1 MKLTVRRSAV
11 FAVAVTLTATL
22 SLTACTKNNS
32 SSTTSSATSA
42 AAGSTSAAASGGAVA
57 SSSGAASGSASASA
71 PASASASASGGA
83 SSAGGGTGGT
93 IKIGLVT
100 KTDSNPYFVKLR
112 ESAKALAASQGAEVL
127 ALSGKFDGDNEGQVS
142 AIENLIQQ
150 GVKGIMITPSNSAGI
165 LNAIKE
171 AQTKGI
177 LVVALDSETTPSN
190 AVAATYA
197 TDNKQ
202 AGVILGKYVK
212 AKMGSTA
219 PKILAMDLDPSAS
232 VGIQR
237 HNGFL
242 EGMGLPD
249 GNPPQVIGSALT
261 AGDQTKAQSAMENL
275 LQAHSDVNVV
285 YSINEPAGRGA
296 YQALTEKNLQNKVL
310 VASIDGSCSG
320 VQYVKDKKF
329 VATVMQFPKVM
340 AEDGVK
346 AIVKFAKDGTKP
358 SGVINT
364 GATLITDQPIAGQD
378 SKDSAWGLANCWG

>member
-1 MKLTVRRSAV
+1 
-11 FAVAVTLTATL
+11 
-22 SLTACTKNNS
+22 
-32 SSTTSSATSA
+32 
-42 AAGSTSAAASGGAVA
+42 
-57 SSSGAASGSASASA
+57 
-71 PASASASASGGA
+71 
-83 SSAGGGTGGT
+83 
-93 IKIGLVT
+93 VT

-112 ESAKALAASQGAEVL
+112 ESAKALAATQGAEVI

-171 AQTKGI
+171 AEAKGI
-177 LVVALDSETTPSN
+177 LVVALDSETTPKT

-197 TDNKQ
+197 TDNQQ
-202 AGVILGKYVK
+202 AGTLLGKYVK
-212 AKMGSTA
+212 ASIGSTA
-219 PKILAMDLDPSAS
+219 PKIITLDLDPSAS

-242 EGMGLPD
+242 EGMGLSD
-249 GNPPQVIGSALT
+249 GTPSQVIGTALT

-275 LQAHSDVNVV
+275 LQAHPDVNVV

-296 YQALTEKNLQNKVL
+296 YQALTAKNLQSKVTL
-310 VASIDGSCSG
+310 GSIDGSCSG
-320 VQYVKDKKF
+320 VQYVKDGKF

-346 AIVKFAKDGTKP
+346 AIVNYSKTGTKP
-358 SGVINT
+358 TGEVNT
-364 GATLITDQPIAGQD
+364 GATLITDKPIAGQA

>member
-1 MKLTVRRSAV
+1 MKISVRRVS
-11 FAVAVTLTATL
+11 AVAVALTTA
-22 SLTACTKNNS
+22 LTMVACTKNDSTS
-32 SSTTSSATSA
+32 SSASSSSSSSSA
-42 AAGSTSAAASGGAVA
+42 AAGGSSAAAPASGGV
-57 SSSGAASGSASASA
+57 SSA
-71 PASASASASGGA
+71 PA
-83 SSAGGGTGGT
+83 AGGGAT

-112 ESAKALAASQGAEVL
+112 ESAKALASSQNAEVIAL
-127 ALSGKFDGDNEGQVS
+127 AGKFDGDNEGQVT

-165 LNAIKE
+165 LSAIKK
-171 AQTKGI
+171 AQDKGI
-177 LVVALDSETTPSN
+177 LVVALDSETTPAT
-190 AVAATYA
+190 AVPATYA
-197 TDNKQ
+197 TDNME
-202 AGVILGKYVK
+202 AGVLLGKYVK
-212 AKMGSTA
+212 AKIGTTA
-219 PKILAMDLDPSAS
+219 PKIIAMDLDPSAS

-242 EGMGLPD
+242 EGMGLPS
-249 GNPPQVIGSALT
+249 GTPPEVIGSALT

-275 LQAHSDVNVV
+275 LQAHPDVNVV

-296 YQALTEKNLQNKVL
+296 YQALTAKNLQSKVL

-346 AIVKFAKDGTKP
+346 AIVKFAQDGTKP
-358 SGVINT
+358 SGVVNT

>member
-1 MKLTVRRSAV
+1 MRMTLRRP
-11 FAVAVTLTATL
+11 AVAALALTAAL
-22 SLTACTKNNS
+22 SLAACTKNTNTAASTS
-32 SSTTSSATSA
+32 SSTESATTAASSAAT
-42 AAGSTSAAASGGAVA
+42 GS
-57 SSSGAASGSASASA
+57 SASA
-71 PASASASASGGA
+71 GA
-83 SSAGGGTGGT
+83 SSGSDTGSATGGSTGT

-112 ESAKALAASQGAEVL
+112 ESAKAIAGSQGAEVIAL
-127 ALSGKFDGDNEGQVS
+127 AGKFDGDNEGQVT

-171 AQTKGI
+171 AESKGI
-177 LVVALDSETTPSN
+177 LVVALDSETTPPS

-197 TDNKQ
+197 TNNQQ
-202 AGVILGKYVK
+202 AGVILGKYIK
-212 AKMGSTA
+212 AKLGSTE

-249 GNPPQVIGSALT
+249 GTPPQVIGSALT
-261 AGDQTKAQSAMENL
+261 AGDQTKAQAAMENL
-275 LQAHSDVNVV
+275 LQAHPDVNVV

-296 YQALTEKNLQNKVL
+296 YQALTEKNLQSKVI

-320 VQYVKDKKF
+320 VQYVKDGKF
-329 VATVMQFPKVM
+329 AATVMQFPKVM
-340 AEDGVK
+340 AEDGVRD
-346 AIVKFAKDGTKP
+346 IVKFAKTGTKP
-358 SGVINT
+358 SGVVDT
-364 GATLITDQPIAGQD
+364 GATLITDHPIAGQD
-378 SKDSAWGLANCWG
+378 SKDSTWGLANCWG

>member
-1 MKLTVRRSAV
+1 MKLTVRRTAV
-11 FAVAVTLTATL
+11 VALALTATL
-22 SLTACTKNNS
+22 SLAACTKS
-32 SSTTSSATSA
+32 SSTAASSSSSSSSA
-42 AAGSTSAAASGGAVA
+42 AAPASGAGSSAAAPAGSGSSAPAASGG
-57 SSSGAASGSASASA
+57 GAA
-71 PASASASASGGA
+71 
-83 SSAGGGTGGT
+83 GGTV
-93 IKIGLVT
+93 KIGLVT

-112 ESAKALAASQGAEVL
+112 ESAKALAATQGAEVIAL
-127 ALSGKFDGDNEGQVS
+127 AGKFDGDNEGQVT

-165 LNAIKE
+165 LNAIKQ
-171 AQTKGI
+171 AQAKGI
-177 LVVALDSETTPSN
+177 LVVALDSETTPPD
-190 AVAATYA
+190 AVPATYA
-197 TDNKQ
+197 TDNLQ

-212 AKMGSTA
+212 AKIGSTA
-219 PKILAMDLDPSAS
+219 PKIIAMDLDPSAS

-249 GNPPQVIGSALT
+249 GTPPQVIGSALT

-275 LQAHSDVNVV
+275 LQAHPDVNIV

-296 YQALTEKNLQNKVL
+296 YQALTEKNLQSKVI

-320 VQYVKDKKF
+320 VQYVKDGKF

-346 AIVKFAKDGTKP
+346 AIVNFAKTGTKP

-364 GATLITDQPIAGQD
+364 GATLITDKPIAGVD
-378 SKDSAWGLANCWG
+378 SKDSTWGLANCWG

>member
-1 MKLTVRRSAV
+1 MKLTVSRSAAL
-11 FAVAVTLTATL
+11 AVALGVTVTL
-22 SLTACTKNNS
+22 SLSACTKS
-32 SSTTSSATSA
+32 DSTATAPTSSQP
-42 AAGSTSAAASGGAVA
+42 AAGGSSAPAVSGSPAAPGG
-57 SSSGAASGSASASA
+57 SSSASASA
-71 PASASASASGGA
+71 GG
-83 SSAGGGTGGT
+83 SGGT

-112 ESAKALAASQGAEVL
+112 ESAKALASTQGAELIAL
-127 ALSGKFDGDNEGQVS
+127 AGKFDGDNEGQVS

-171 AQTKGI
+171 AQAKGI
-177 LVVALDSETTPSN
+177 LVVALDSETTPAT

-197 TDNKQ
+197 TDNMQ

-212 AKMGSTA
+212 AKIGSTA
-219 PKILAMDLDPSAS
+219 PQIIAMDLDPSAS

-242 EGMGLPD
+242 EGMGLPA
-249 GNPPQVIGSALT
+249 GTPPQVIGSALT
-261 AGDQTKAQSAMENL
+261 AGDQTKAQAAMENL
-275 LQAHSDVNVV
+275 LQAHPTVNVV

-296 YQALTEKNLQNKVL
+296 YQALTEKGLQSKVL

-346 AIVKFAKDGTKP
+346 AIVAYAKNGTKP

>member
-11 FAVAVTLTATL
+11 LAVAFTTAL
-22 SLTACTKNNS
+22 SLAACTKNNNS
-32 SSTTSSATSA
+32 SSSSSA
-42 AAGSTSAAASGGAVA
+42 AAPAASAPAAASGGASA
-57 SSSGAASGSASASA
+57 SSAPGSSGAAAQSGAAA
-71 PASASASASGGA
+71 ASGGA
-83 SSAGGGTGGT
+83 SGGS

-112 ESAKALAASQGAEVL
+112 ESAKAEAAKQGAQVIAL
-127 ALSGKFDGDNEGQVS
+127 AGKFDGDNEGQVS
-142 AIENLIQQ
+142 AIENLVQQ

-171 AQTKGI
+171 AQAKGI
-177 LVVALDSETTPSN
+177 LVVALDSETTPAT
-190 AVAATYA
+190 AVSATYA
-197 TDNKQ
+197 TDNQQ
-202 AGVILGKYVK
+202 AGKILGSYVK
-212 AKMGSTA
+212 ASIGSTA
-219 PKILAMDLDPSAS
+219 PKIITLDLDPSAS

-249 GNPPQVIGSALT
+249 GTPPQVIGTALT
-261 AGDQTKAQSAMENL
+261 AGDQTKAQAAMENL
-275 LQAHSDVNVV
+275 LQAHPDVNVV

-296 YQALTEKNLQNKVL
+296 YQALTEKNLQSKVTL
-310 VASIDGSCSG
+310 GSIDGSCSG
-320 VQYVKDKKF
+320 VQYVKDGKF

-340 AEDGVK
+340 AQEGVT
-346 AIVKFAKDGTKP
+346 AIVRYANTGTKP

-364 GATLITDQPIAGQD
+364 GATLITDKPIAGQA